1 MTGLP
6 FYDVKKPLSALKRL
20 VNAGNSVLVI
30 EHTLAV
36 IKPAKWVLY
45 LEPGGG
51 SSEDHA
57 PAQGAPEK
65 VARVKGAITDK
76 YLKLLLPKRI

>member
-6 FYDVKKPLSALKRL
+6 YYDVKKTLSALKRL
-20 VNAGNSVLVI
+20 VNARNSVLVI

-65 VARVKGAITDK
+65 VARVKSAITDK
-76 YLKLLLPKRI
+76 YLKLLLPKSI